1 MFPANLI
8 FKEENML
15 RIEIIAN
22 QSVHDEII
30 DALEEYIPDIL
41 YTVIPLAEGRG
52 KNSYKLGTSSW
63 PETNFVLFSYVKKS
77 RAEKVKAI
85 IKAIKEKFPDEGIKV
100 FFAKAKDLEKV

>member
-1 MFPANLI
+1 
-8 FKEENML
+8 ML

-30 DALEEYIPDIL
+30 DALEEYIPNIL

-52 KNSYKLGTSSW
+52 QDSYKLGTSSW

-77 RAEKVKAI
+77 ELEKVKAI
-85 IKAIKEKFPDEGIKV
+85 IKAIKEKFPDEGIKA
-100 FFAKAKDLEKV
+100 FLTKAKDLEKI

>member
-1 MFPANLI
+1 
-8 FKEENML
+8 ML

-30 DALEEYIPDIL
+30 DALEEYIPNIL

-52 KNSYKLGTSSW
+52 QGSYKLGTSSW

-77 RAEKVKAI
+77 ELEKVKAI
-85 IKAIKEKFPDEGIKV
+85 IKAIKEKFPDEGIKA
-100 FFAKAKDLEKV
+100 FLTKAKDLEKI

>member
-1 MFPANLI
+1 
-8 FKEENML
+8 ML

-30 DALEEYIPDIL
+30 DALEEYIPNIL

-52 KNSYKLGTSSW
+52 KLNYKLGTSSW
-63 PETNFVLFSYVKKS
+63 PETNFVLFSYMKKS
-77 RAEKVKAI
+77 EAEKVKTI

-100 FFAKAKDLEKV
+100 FFTKVKNLEKK